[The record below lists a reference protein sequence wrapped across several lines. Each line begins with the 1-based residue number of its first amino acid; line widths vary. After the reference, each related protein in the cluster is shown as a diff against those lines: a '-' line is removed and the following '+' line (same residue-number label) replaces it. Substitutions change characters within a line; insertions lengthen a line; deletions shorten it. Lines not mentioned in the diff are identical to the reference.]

1 MLRTI
6 VATTEMITQATSGKK
21 IRTAASVI
29 RMTFPERGSCQTAR
43 FGIKVCLIEVRT
55 MLNRH
60 PTSVGAAR
68 RFVRD
73 VLMSRQVA
81 DGVVDTVELLTS
93 EVVTNAIVHGGS
105 GPQLVVD
112 LGDDVIRVSVG
123 DLSPGL
129 PVRRL
134 SQVDDVSGRGVVIVE
149 ELASAW
155 GVQRQRGGGK
165 QVWFEVAC

>member
-1 MLRTI
+1 
-6 VATTEMITQATSGKK
+6 
-21 IRTAASVI
+21 
-29 RMTFPERGSCQTAR
+29 
-43 FGIKVCLIEVRT
+43 
-55 MLNRH
+55 MLNPH

-81 DGVVDTVELLTS
+81 DGVVSTVELLTS
-93 EVVTNAIVHGGS
+93 EVVTNAIVHGRS
-105 GPQLVVD
+105 GPQLIVMVDAGVV
-112 LGDDVIRVSVG
+112 RVSVR
-123 DLSPGL
+123 DLSPDV

-134 SQVDDVSGRGVVIVE
+134 GQVDDVSGRGVVIVE

-155 GVQRQRGGGK
+155 GVERELGGGK